1 MRAKSFRQPLV
12 KGPWTG
18 YLEKRR
24 RKQMYKFKLKPFQH
38 QYDALKKSWNIKEY
52 ALFCEMGTGKSKI
65 LIDTIGMLYQTK
77 KISGAIVVAPKGVF
91 KNWQLKEIPDHLP
104 DEIAEQTD
112 VILWSGA
119 TTKKNLANLEE
130 AFRKD
135 DRLKILVINVEAFS
149 SEKATVFAQN
159 FLKSRPC
166 LMAVDESTT
175 IKNMKAKRTKNI
187 VKVGKSAGYRRILTG
202 SPITKSP
209 MDLYTQCAFLT
220 PNLLGFPSF
229 YAFQNRY
236 AKIIRRTMGAHSFN
250 HVVGYQNLEELSS
263 RLDGFSFRVLKKDCL
278 DLPEKIYTRRLV
290 ELTDEQ
296 KHLYKQIRDNAVAL
310 LGKGEMVTAQNILTQ
325 ILRLQQICSGFLK
338 SDTGEINHLSEN
350 KMSELTEVLE
360 EVDGKVIIW
369 CVFREDL
376 VRITKHLN
384 DLYGA
389 GSAETYFGDTS
400 SEDRQAMVT
409 NFQNPNHRLR
419 FFVGQSRTGGYGL
432 TLTEATCVIYYTNSF
447 DLEVRMQSEDRAHRI
462 GQKNNVTYVD
472 LVTENTVEEK
482 ILKALR
488 DKINIATEV
497 LSEDYKDWL
506 I

>member
-1 MRAKSFRQPLV
+1 
-12 KGPWTG
+12 
-18 YLEKRR
+18 
-24 RKQMYKFKLKPFQH
+24 MYNFKLKPFKHQH
-38 QYDALKKSWNIKEY
+38 DALKKSWHLKEY

-65 LIDTIGMLYQTK
+65 LIDTIGLLFQNK
-77 KISGAIVVAPKGVF
+77 KISGAVVVAPKGVF
-91 KNWQLKEIPDHLP
+91 KNWQMKEIPEHLP

-112 VILWSGA
+112 VILWNSA
-119 TTKKNLANLEE
+119 PTKKNLAALEE

-135 DRLKILVINVEAFS
+135 DRLKILIINVEAFS
-149 SEKATVFAQN
+149 SEKATAFTQN
-159 FLKSRPC
+159 FLKSRAC
-166 LMAVDESTT
+166 LIAVDESTT
-175 IKNMKAKRTKNI
+175 IKNMKANRTKNL
-187 VKVGKSAGYRRILTG
+187 VKVGKVADYRRILTG

-250 HVVGYQNLEELSS
+250 QVVGYQNLDELSS

-338 SDTGEINHLSEN
+338 SDTGEIRHLSEN
-350 KMSELTEVLE
+350 KLSELTEVLE

-369 CVFREDL
+369 AVFVEDL
-376 VRITKHLN
+376 MRIKNHLN
-384 DLYGA
+384 KEYGA
-389 GSAETYFGDTS
+389 GSAEVYYGATTS
-400 SEDRQAMVT
+400 DERQDMVK
-409 NFQNPNHRLR
+409 NFQNPEHPLR

-432 TLTEATCVIYYTNSF
+432 TLTEATCVIYYANSF

-497 LSEDYKDWL
+497 LSEGYKSWL